1 MKSVESTIGEYIWLY
16 ADIRTAIA
24 NTSRRRK
31 VREGE
36 AVPPG
41 QLSVCTVRA
50 YKVGS
55 FRVSNNLAW
64 KRDLYETVNLIT
76 QFREGARPADGA
88 ARPNNLNKQIIN
100 IRSRETTSA

>member
-1 MKSVESTIGEYIWLY
+1 MQILARKRQCKYVLPVRKGGARPSSLSHPPLSLSLTLY
-16 ADIRTAIA
+16 
-24 NTSRRRK
+24 
-31 VREGE
+31 
-36 AVPPG
+36 
-41 QLSVCTVRA
+41 TVRA

-76 QFREGARPADGA
+76 QFREGARGPLTEK
-88 ARPNNLNKQIIN
+88 RPNNLNKQIIN

>member
-1 MKSVESTIGEYIWLY
+1 MARDLPASLY
-16 ADIRTAIA
+16 
-24 NTSRRRK
+24 
-31 VREGE
+31 
-36 AVPPG
+36 
-41 QLSVCTVRA
+41 TVRA

-76 QFREGARPADGA
+76 QFREGARGPLTE
-88 ARPNNLNKQIIN
+88 RPNNLNKQIIN

>member
-1 MKSVESTIGEYIWLY
+1 MQIFAGIV
-16 ADIRTAIA
+16 
-24 NTSRRRK
+24 NTFAPVRK
-31 VREGE
+31 GDETFW
-36 AVPPG
+36 P
-41 QLSVCTVRA
+41 LHTVRA

-88 ARPNNLNKQIIN
+88 GRTI
-100 IRSRETTSA
+100 

>member
-1 MKSVESTIGEYIWLY
+1 MLSLCFESGFY
-16 ADIRTAIA
+16 ADIRRYCKYVLAGE
-24 NTSRRRK
+24 RK
-31 VREGE
+31 GGE
-36 AVPPG
+36 TLCP
-41 QLSVCTVRA
+41 LHIVRA

-88 ARPNNLNKQIIN
+88 GRTI
-100 IRSRETTSA
+100 

>member
-1 MKSVESTIGEYIWLY
+1 MQIFAGTV
-16 ADIRTAIA
+16 
-24 NTSRRRK
+24 NTFRCEKRWQDLLAS
-31 VREGE
+31 
-36 AVPPG
+36 
-41 QLSVCTVRA
+41 VRA

-76 QFREGARPADGA
+76 QFREGTRPADG